1 MQTTPETSKPDAK
14 SGQLV
19 RLSSVPDG
27 QSSSSDSVME
37 SRQDTTVV
45 ASPQR
50 VRPTNVSF
58 DDR

>member
-14 SGQLV
+14 SGRLV
-19 RLSSVPDG
+19 RSSSVPDG